1 MEIKIRHTSRFVN
14 VQVVE
19 SSATIDLGMLNDA
32 ERDEL
37 AGILVDAVY
46 EMGPKYNDTCA
57 EWFAALLAKRSIEL
71 PQRRSTEG

>member
-37 AGILVDAVY
+37 AGILVDAAF
-46 EMGPKYNDTCA
+46 EMGPKYNDECA
-57 EWFAALLAKRSIEL
+57 EWFADLLAKRSIVL
-71 PQRRSTEG
+71 PTNLNLAG